1 MIDQQGKE
9 LGEYAFQHG
18 GAPLK
23 DFVGWVFRKSAG
35 VPPNRVAVAVEAP
48 RGAVID
54 ALLEAGVAVFA
65 INPKQ
70 LDRFR
75 DRFSVAGPKDD
86 RRDALVLA
94 HSLRTDM
101 HHFHQLQPDE
111 PRLIRMRELSRA
123 EANTA
128 VELRRES
135 NQLWSYLQRYFPDLL
150 ALCPAAD
157 EPWLWDLLQRIQGLP
172 QRLARLR
179 PATLQQFCA
188 RHHLRRISPELL
200 QKAGARS
207 EEHTSELQ

>member
-23 DFVGWVFRKSAG
+23 DFVAWVFRKSAG

-150 ALCPAAD
+150 ALCRLPTNPGSGIFCSGSKAYPNGSHACGRLPCSSSARFITCAAFPPNYCRKPAPD
-157 EPWLWDLLQRIQGLP
+157 RKST
-172 QRLARLR
+172 RLN
-179 PATLQQFCA
+179 
-188 RHHLRRISPELL
+188 S
-200 QKAGARS
+200 S
-207 EEHTSELQ
+207 